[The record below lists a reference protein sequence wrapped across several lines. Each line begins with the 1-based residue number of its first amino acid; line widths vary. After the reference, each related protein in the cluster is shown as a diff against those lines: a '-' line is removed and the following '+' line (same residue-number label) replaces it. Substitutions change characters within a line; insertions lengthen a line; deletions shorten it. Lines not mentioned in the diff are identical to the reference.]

1 MGGLQTID
9 AAILAG
15 YLALLLAVGFWSGRN
30 KSEAKAEDF
39 FLTSKTLPWYT
50 IGFSLIAAGISSVQF
65 IGNVGYAYQHG
76 LAVANWEWLNAPAIL
91 LLVFIFIPVYSRWKI
106 VTMPQFLELRY
117 NGRVRTV
124 FAIITLL
131 TYIFINMAGVI
142 YSGGFVLNK
151 ILGLDLYVGIWT
163 MAVVSGFFVV
173 YGGMESIAW
182 TNVLQAVLLLG
193 SGLLVFVVGFAAVPG
208 GWAEIIGTGDRSHLI
223 LPASHKEIPSTGLVV
238 LALSTNIWFFCTNQT
253 INQSALGAK
262 NLWHAKMGVLLAG
275 FLSIVIAF
283 ADVFPGMIAYALN
296 PNLPGG
302 RRSLPVHCRPGDPGG
317 GSGGWCS
324 RGCWGLPLPTW
335 KPWATPRPRSS
346 RFDIYRSVINPR
358 ATERQL
364 IRIGRVAAVVV
375 LVVGAVWAPIVM
387 RFGHIFSYFQE
398 CWAFHRH
405 PGGGAL
411 YAGRAVEGR
420 YGAVGPVDALPLLP
434 DAGAAVRA
442 AHLRGHLERV
452 QRGGHRADLHPA
464 VYGTHQPGDAGRQR
478 RQNHR
483 GHLEPGADA
492 EAKRCPGTGAYRSGR
507 RSWPGCTWRCTRF
520 SGRGS

>member
-1 MGGLQTID
+1 MGGLHTID

-15 YLALLLAVGFWSGRN
+15 YLALLLAVGFWSGRK

-151 ILGLDLYVGIWT
+151 ILGLDLYAGIWT

-193 SGLLVFVVGFAAVPG
+193 SGLLVFAVGFAAVPG
-208 GWAEIIGTGDRSHLI
+208 GWPEIIGTGDRSHLI
-223 LPASHKEIPSTGLVV
+223 LPANHKEIPSTGLVV

-262 NLWHAKMGVLLAG
+262 NLWHAKLGILLAG

-283 ADVFPGMIAYALN
+283 ADVFPGLIAYALN
-296 PNLPGG
+296 PNLPVADEAYPYIVG
-302 RRSLPVHCRPGDPGG
+302 RVIPAGL
-317 GSGGWCS
+317 
-324 RGCWGLPLPTW
+324 RGLVFAGLLG
-335 KPWATPRPRSS
+335 ATLANVEALGNASATIFT
-346 RFDIYRSVINPR
+346 FDIYRSVINPG
-358 ATERQL
+358 ASERQL
-364 IRIGRVAAVVV
+364 IRIGRVAAVIV

-398 CWAFHRH
+398 CWAFIAIPVAVLFTLGVLWKGVTARS
-405 PGGGAL
+405 AL
-411 YAGRAVEGR
+411 WTLCLSFPMLVLPYGLRTYEVTWNVYNVAGIV
-420 YGAVGPVDALPLLP
+420 LIFTLLFTVLTSLATRG
-434 DAGAAVRA
+434 DNAGKTIQATWS
-442 AHLRGHLERV
+442 
-452 QRGGHRADLHPA
+452 P
-464 VYGTHQPGDAGRQR
+464 T
-478 RQNHR
+478 
-483 GHLEPGADA
+483 ADA
-492 EAKRCPGTGAYRSGR
+492 EAKALPWYRSISFWAAVMAGLYVALYAIF
-507 RSWPGCTWRCTRF
+507 W
-520 SGRGS
+520 

>member
-193 SGLLVFVVGFAAVPG
+193 SGLLVFVVGFCGRAG
-208 GWAEIIGTGDRSHLI
+208 R
-223 LPASHKEIPSTGLVV
+223 
-238 LALSTNIWFFCTNQT
+238 
-253 INQSALGAK
+253 LGR
-262 NLWHAKMGVLLAG
+262 
-275 FLSIVIAF
+275 
-283 ADVFPGMIAYALN
+283 D
-296 PNLPGG
+296 
-302 RRSLPVHCRPGDPGG
+302 
-317 GSGGWCS
+317 
-324 RGCWGLPLPTW
+324 
-335 KPWATPRPRSS
+335 
-346 RFDIYRSVINPR
+346 
-358 ATERQL
+358 
-364 IRIGRVAAVVV
+364 
-375 LVVGAVWAPIVM
+375 
-387 RFGHIFSYFQE
+387 
-398 CWAFHRH
+398 HRH
-405 PGGGAL
+405 G
-411 YAGRAVEGR
+411 
-420 YGAVGPVDALPLLP
+420 
-434 DAGAAVRA
+434 
-442 AHLRGHLERV
+442 
-452 QRGGHRADLHPA
+452 
-464 VYGTHQPGDAGRQR
+464 
-478 RQNHR
+478 
-483 GHLEPGADA
+483 
-492 EAKRCPGTGAYRSGR
+492 
-507 RSWPGCTWRCTRF
+507 
-520 SGRGS
+520 